1 MDVAELRHTFAE
13 RIKELRTE
21 RGMNQGQ
28 FADFV
33 GVSRGA
39 MSYYEQEARTPDIGV
54 LRQICERCGVSADYM
69 TGLIPDRNRETSDVC
84 QQTGL
89 HPKAARRLQIFQKLK
104 KTRLHS
110 AITIVEEFDE
120 DANEVIK
127 LTPFTAA
134 TTVVNVLLSSDAGL
148 EILILLSGIIF
159 GAKLAT
165 GSDTEPRFIFKTNH
179 SDIQIA
185 YFMPDLTSALWVNI
199 QDLTT
204 KIKNEIEAAHTANHP
219 SDDTEKQ

>member
-1 MDVAELRHTFAE
+1 LQACHAAQWLLQTGSANAGHWRFTPN
-13 RIKELRTE
+13 LRTV
-21 RGMNQGQ
+21 RRVRCKPCG
-28 FADFV
+28 F
-33 GVSRGA
+33 GA
-39 MSYYEQEARTPDIGV
+39 
-54 LRQICERCGVSADYM
+54 LLFM
-69 TGLIPDRNRETSDVC
+69 TGLIPDRDRETSDVC

-89 HPKAARRLQIFQKLK
+89 HPKAARRLQLFQKLK

-110 AITIVEEFDE
+110 AVTIVEEFGE

-127 LTPFTAA
+127 LTPYTAA
-134 TTVVNVLLSSDAGL
+134 TTVVNVRLSSDAGL

-159 GAKLAT
+159 GAELAT

-185 YFMPDLTSALWVNI
+185 YFMPDLTFALWVNV

-204 KIKNEIEAAHTANHP
+204 KIKNEIEAAHTANRP